1 MFGPSSKLVEEL
13 CLVHCSK
20 EEPSS
25 SVVGAVAFWVMALL
39 EGLWEIFLAKDFG
52 AVRRNRLRGSGTGF
66 AARASW
72 PRGMEISASDL
83 GAAKTRAC
91 SGSRPSEAG
100 FRALVLEEA
109 VSP

>member
-13 CLVHCSK
+13 RLVHCSK

-25 SVVGAVAFWVMALL
+25 SVIGAVAFWVMA
-39 EGLWEIFLAKDFG
+39 LWEIFLAKDFG

-66 AARASW
+66 VERASW